1 MIMIVMNYT
10 EDIEW
15 KCENCGFIFSGPN
28 APEKCPVCG
37 LPKAHFEERAT
48 NFK

>member
-1 MIMIVMNYT
+1 
-10 EDIEW
+10 
-15 KCENCGFIFSGPN
+15 FSGPN